1 MVYDLIIVG
10 GGPAGI
16 TAGIYGARQKLKT
29 LLVTP
34 LFGGQITKKAV
45 LINNYP
51 GFDKISGLD
60 LSKKFEDHL
69 KNQEIDI
76 EEDEVVKVEKKRL
89 SFFVFTKNQTFE
101 GRSVIIASGAEPRRL
116 SIKGEKEFLGKGLGY
131 CVVCDGY
138 VFSDKNVVVV
148 GGGNA
153 GFEAAQFLSQIA
165 KKIYILEYGS
175 KVMADKINQ
184 EIIGRDKKIEIITD
198 AEVKE
203 IKGDRFVNSIIYQ
216 DRKTKKDKT
225 LKIDG
230 VFVQIGLKTKH
241 PLLGDLIS
249 TNAKKEIMFDSE
261 TNQTKTPGLFVAGD
275 VGAGRF
281 KQIVI
286 ACGEGAKAAL
296 SAFNYLKIKK

>member
-29 LLVTP
+29 LLITS
-34 LFGGQITKKAV
+34 LFGGQMTEKAV
-45 LINNYP
+45 LISNYP
-51 GFDKISGLD
+51 GFDKISGLE

-69 KNQEIDI
+69 KNQKVDI
-76 EEDEVVKVEKKRL
+76 KEDKVVKIEKKHL
-89 SFFVFTKNQTFE
+89 SFLVSTKNQTFE
-101 GRSVIIASGAEPRRL
+101 GRSVIIASGAEPRHL
-116 SIKGEKEFLGKGLGY
+116 NVKGEKEFLGKGLGY

-138 VFSDKNVVVV
+138 IFSNKDVVII
-148 GGGNA
+148 GGGDA
-153 GFEAAQFLSQIA
+153 GFEAAQFLSKIA

-175 KVMADKINQ
+175 KVMADKVNQ
-184 EIIGRDKKIEIITD
+184 EITGRDKKVEIITD

-203 IKGDRFVNSIIYQ
+203 IKGDRFVNSIIYK
-216 DRKTKKDKT
+216 DRKTKKDKY
-225 LKIDG
+225 LKVDG
-230 VFVQIGLKTKH
+230 VFVQIGLETKH
-241 PLLGDLIS
+241 PSMEGLVS
-249 TNAKKEIMFDSE
+249 VNAKNEIMFDLE

-275 VGAGRF
+275 AGIGRF